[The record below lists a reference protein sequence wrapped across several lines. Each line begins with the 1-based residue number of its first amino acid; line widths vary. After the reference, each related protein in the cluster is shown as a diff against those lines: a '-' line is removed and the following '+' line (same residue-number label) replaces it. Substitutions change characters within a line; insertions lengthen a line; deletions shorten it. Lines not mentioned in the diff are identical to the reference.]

1 MDTYI
6 VSVAKQGLYL
16 VLILSA
22 PPVMAALIVGLF
34 VSIMQATTQIQE
46 QTLTFVPKLVAII
59 VVLAFLGP
67 LGMVK
72 LMQYTTALM
81 EEFHKYIQ

>member
-1 MDTYI
+1 MDSYM
-6 VSVAKQGLYL
+6 VQVAKQGLYL

-22 PPVMAALIVGLF
+22 PPITAALVVGLS
-34 VSIMQATTQIQE
+34 VSIVQATTQIQE

-59 VVLAFLGP
+59 LVVSFLGP

-72 LMQYTTALM
+72 LMQYARSIL
-81 EEFHKYIQ
+81 ESFPVYIN